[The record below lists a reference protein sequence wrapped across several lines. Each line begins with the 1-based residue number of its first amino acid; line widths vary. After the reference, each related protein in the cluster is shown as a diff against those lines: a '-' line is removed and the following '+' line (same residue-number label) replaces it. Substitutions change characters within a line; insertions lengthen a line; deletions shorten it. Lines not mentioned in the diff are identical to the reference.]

1 MPVLSPVFDESAVL
15 EFWCA
20 NHTCGLCTG
29 RLTSGMPCLLAIIAY
44 AFPRVVIVLVWLFS
58 GYLGRAYQ
66 TPLWPILGFVFM
78 PLTTLAYAL
87 AINSHGSLSGFYL
100 FIFIIAVL
108 LDLGTHGVGPLS
120 KRRKRG

>member
-1 MPVLSPVFDESAVL
+1 
-15 EFWCA
+15 
-20 NHTCGLCTG
+20 
-29 RLTSGMPCLLAIIAY
+29 MPCLLAIFAY
-44 AFPRVVIVLVWLFS
+44 SFPRLVLALVWLFS

-66 TPLWPILGFVFM
+66 TTLWPILGFIFM

-100 FIFIIAVL
+100 FLFILAVL

-120 KRRKRG
+120 KRRKNA

>member
-1 MPVLSPVFDESAVL
+1 
-15 EFWCA
+15 
-20 NHTCGLCTG
+20 
-29 RLTSGMPCLLAIIAY
+29 MPCLLAIFAY
-44 AFPRVVIVLVWLFS
+44 SFPRLVIALVWLFS
-58 GYLGRAYQ
+58 RYLERGYQ
-66 TPLWPILGFVFM
+66 TALWPILGFVFM

-120 KRRKRG
+120 KRRRRA